1 MGLFSKTPKLLIFAG
16 RWDGAEY
23 KLADVIDDEVKKTM
37 IKILSLASKGKYN
50 YSDVSLKLVKVVNP
64 DEWHPEPF
72 DDWSISEAEND
83 ADNPFTKYIE
93 KKYGT
98 KLADSVQGV
107 SRISVFKNDKD
118 GYVLFYL
125 PLI

>member
-50 YSDVSLKLVKVVNP
+50 YS
-64 DEWHPEPF
+64 
-72 DDWSISEAEND
+72 
-83 ADNPFTKYIE
+83 
-93 KKYGT
+93 
-98 KLADSVQGV
+98 
-107 SRISVFKNDKD
+107 
-118 GYVLFYL
+118 
-125 PLI
+125 